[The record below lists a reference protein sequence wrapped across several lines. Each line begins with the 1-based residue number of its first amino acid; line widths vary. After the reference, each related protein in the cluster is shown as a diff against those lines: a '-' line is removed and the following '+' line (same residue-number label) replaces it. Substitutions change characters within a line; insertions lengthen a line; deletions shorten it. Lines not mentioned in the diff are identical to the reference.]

1 MVLPV
6 QSGMLWEVSESLN
19 QVSDGKWDE
28 KDVETEVER
37 WKDKWIKLIGPQT
50 LQHCLSFALCPS
62 SKSWMQKAHCST
74 TAVTA
79 LSLWFWTTFFDPN
92 QKVFAAE
99 QIHSL
104 TNSSEGEVSKTAFA
118 DL

>member
-1 MVLPV
+1 M
-6 QSGMLWEVSESLN
+6 
-19 QVSDGKWDE
+19 
-28 KDVETEVER
+28 
-37 WKDKWIKLIGPQT
+37 KLIGPQT
-50 LQHCLSFALCPS
+50 LQHCLSFAFCPS

-79 LSLWFWTTFFDPN
+79 LSLSGFEPLSLIHSKRMI

-104 TNSSEGEVSKTAFA
+104 TNSSEGELSKIVFA

>member
-1 MVLPV
+1 MG
-6 QSGMLWEVSESLN
+6 QE
-19 QVSDGKWDE
+19 E
-28 KDVETEVER
+28 KDTETEVER
-37 WKDKWIKLIGPQT
+37 WIDKWMKLIGPQT
-50 LQHCLSFALCPS
+50 LQHCLGFALCPS

-79 LSLWFWTTFFDPN
+79 LSLSGFEPLSLIHT
-92 QKVFAAE
+92 KRMIKKAFAAE

-104 TNSSEGEVSKTAFA
+104 TNSSEGEVSKIAFA

>member
-1 MVLPV
+1 MG
-6 QSGMLWEVSESLN
+6 QE
-19 QVSDGKWDE
+19 E

-37 WKDKWIKLIGPQT
+37 CKDKWIKLIGLQT
-50 LQHCLSFALCPS
+50 LQHCLSFALCPV

-79 LSLWFWTTFFDPN
+79 LSLSGFESLSLIHTKRMI

-99 QIHSL
+99 QIPSL

-118 DL
+118 GL

>member
-1 MVLPV
+1 MENGTG
-6 QSGMLWEVSESLN
+6 QEN
-19 QVSDGKWDE
+19 
-28 KDVETEVER
+28 VETEGER

-50 LQHCLSFALCPS
+50 LQHCLSFALCPG

-79 LSLWFWTTFFDPN
+79 LSLSGFEPLSLIHTKRMIK
-92 QKVFAAE
+92 KVFAAE
-99 QIHSL
+99 QIYSL
-104 TNSSEGEVSKTAFA
+104 TNSTEGKVSKTAFA